1 MTFIEFLGTLHRVKV
16 RTAVDN
22 DTYNDATDN
31 LGQGTSHVDV
41 EDVFLDDNILVEP
54 TDVTH
59 IRDMTATMN
68 RKKSVRYKLI

>member
-1 MTFIEFLGTLHRVKV
+1 MKV

-31 LGQGTSHVDV
+31 PGQGTSHVDV